1 MKVNKKWAGLQ
12 LSRREFLGL
21 AALSAGAGLAAACA
35 PAAPTTPAET
45 GPKRG
50 GTWRMALPGNPTAY
64 PVTAPGA
71 LVDILVNKTIY
82 NCLVKYELK
91 DGSIQVV
98 PDLAESWTVNDKL
111 TEYTFKLRRGVKWHD
126 GQPFT
131 ARDVKFTFDAIMN
144 PKVNASSRAIAAAI
158 DGVEVIDDYT
168 VRFVTRFPYASL
180 PVVLG
185 YNMPIVPRHALE
197 GQDLNQPTEFLKKP
211 IGTGPFKFKQLVQG
225 SYLETEANREY
236 FAGSPYL
243 DGIIF
248 KVIPDANSRLAQVIA
263 GDIDF
268 TVIEPPQVD
277 AVSGQAHL
285 EVRRPPQVNYYFF
298 AVNHRQPRLKDVRV
312 RQALAHAID
321 REAIIK
327 NFLRGYGK
335 VATGPINPLLGDFY
349 NPNVQK
355 YEYNPAR
362 AQQLLEAAGWRKGPD
377 GILTNDRGEKFE
389 LLFNGPKG
397 YPVMEQVIV
406 YAQQEYQKLGF
417 KVTLDIVEW
426 PVHLQKYH
434 DLQYDLLMEWWITPP
449 DPDLYNHYH
458 SQSPSNWWAYSNPE
472 ADDLIV
478 RARSEPDRSRRVS
491 LYHQL
496 QELLARDLPVIYL
509 YYPEEIQAINKRT
522 HGFRFMGYRDAL
534 TWMHEVWVE

>member
-1 MKVNKKWAGLQ
+1 VAHTWI
-12 LSRREFLGL
+12 
-21 AALSAGAGLAAACA
+21 A
-35 PAAPTTPAET
+35 P
-45 GPKRG
+45 
-50 GTWRMALPGNPTAY
+50 
-64 PVTAPGA
+64 V
-71 LVDILVNKTIY
+71 
-82 NCLVKYELK
+82 
-91 DGSIQVV
+91 
-98 PDLAESWTVNDKL
+98 
-111 TEYTFKLRRGVKWHD
+111 
-126 GQPFT
+126 
-131 ARDVKFTFDAIMN
+131 
-144 PKVNASSRAIAAAI
+144 
-158 DGVEVIDDYT
+158 
-168 VRFVTRFPYASL
+168 
-180 PVVLG
+180 
-185 YNMPIVPRHALE
+185 
-197 GQDLNQPTEFLKKP
+197 
-211 IGTGPFKFKQLVQG
+211 
-225 SYLETEANREY
+225 
-236 FAGSPYL
+236 
-243 DGIIF
+243 
-248 KVIPDANSRLAQVIA
+248 
-263 GDIDF
+263 
-268 TVIEPPQVD
+268 
-277 AVSGQAHL
+277 
-285 EVRRPPQVNYYFF
+285 
-298 AVNHRQPRLKDVRV
+298 
-312 RQALAHAID
+312 
-321 REAIIK
+321 
-327 NFLRGYGK
+327 
-335 VATGPINPLLGDFY
+335 NPLF
-349 NPNVQK
+349 NPNVRK
-355 YEYNPAR
+355 YEFDLKKAE
-362 AQQLLEAAGWRKGPD
+362 ALLAELGWRKGPD